1 MASTPTDSSAVERG
15 GAPPFC
21 FLLPPPAPSDV
32 SATDNTSKTV
42 DQWLWYF
49 YLTAW
54 SRPFFYHRA
63 LLRPTIVSDDNYNVG
78 VEKGGAGNFGL
89 SLEESLALVGFPA
102 ADVVEAYE
110 ARWRSFSKTSG
121 GADVQ
126 AESLKRMG
134 GNCMY
139 PPLPH
144 VAESCFGRAFRALAV
159 HDHLSAPAP
168 SSSSVTP
175 PSRSLEK
182 LVQQALDVT
191 RQRCCPPPPG
201 DESGMA
207 MTEEK
212 AIQSALQVMISLDV
226 TMTQCPLLFT
236 LESVTSTDDS
246 GRSKKWK
253 KVEEEE
259 EGEFISEAHRAR
271 LFAALTVEA
280 FSRVKKA
287 CACMLLAYVNS
298 RCGKVAKARA
308 CGIVVGI
315 VEYAVAYRCY
325 REDGTGRCPLS
336 AAALLLCSLVELQ
349 EAVKREKVQK
359 YGKEEAEEEVLSG
372 GLFATITVACLQE
385 LFFAAVVGGVVTP
398 HRLPPVVAKDAPRS
412 IGKVVVGRNKPQQ
425 HPQKEEDPSF
435 QMTVRPAVSRALT
448 LHEVDALLQVLLP
461 VLLQQVGFEWP
472 WSECLR
478 WARVLD
484 KLQQKDVTRAD
495 GVRLNSRAAFDEL
508 LAAVGR
514 RTYVS
519 RFQNILPQSYESL
532 FAAVGKA
539 AANNDTAAHDEDG
552 EGTGE
557 ASVRQPLFVIPTY
570 YQAAGERM
578 IEFFESSGLGGT
590 TAQET
595 ERVLIRNTD
604 VQPMIV
610 QLQALGSRME
620 GVDDSDGHNSLA
632 DDSDLLSTARL
643 SEEEKHRLVLRYRC
657 EVLLASLVVYT
668 QLQTVSLV
676 QQLLRQLAPLFEKLA
691 LPLMQERTL
700 RHPFV
705 LQRRQ
710 SYLNDGSNS
719 TEGTI
724 DFTQEF
730 KVLMDDIRYEFYPL
744 EWIPE
749 AINAQLQWQTSETDA
764 SHSAF
769 YSAFAA
775 VAYQFGLVLHG
786 GPQGLRG
793 GDDTDYKVRM
803 EAYRFFHV
811 LLLNTLVDAVAS
823 SCELEGAMALAA
835 TRRVGGV
842 QRNTDNNN
850 NTNNNCNDESV
861 QAQQLQQCGAASFH
875 AVVNP
880 HDVVLA
886 LAQCLLPLE
895 LVSRPQPVTVADVE
909 GQRPS
914 AEWLRRVIA
923 WAQSARTRWVMQLQ
937 KVGGSTAPLASL
949 PNSLTFDAVPL
960 AREVVRGV
968 RRRLIEKLHV
978 KQIPSM
984 AGHCNSSD
992 PLLQQHLLSLQA
1004 LLEGLA
1010 LLPQHP
1016 SEDSA
1021 AVLSAAQLLWSSPL
1035 FSHELRLT
1043 GRLHRERINIPPQSG
1058 DGLLGY

>member
-1 MASTPTDSSAVERG
+1 MASTPTESTAVERG
-15 GAPPFC
+15 GAPPLC

-32 SATDNTSKTV
+32 SATDNASKTV

-54 SRPFFYHRA
+54 SRPFFYRKA
-63 LLRPTIVSDDNYNVG
+63 LPRPTFASDDNYKGG
-78 VEKGGAGNFGL
+78 VEKGRAVDFGL

-102 ADVVEAYE
+102 ADVVAAYE
-110 ARWRSFSKTSG
+110 ARWQCFSRTSG
-121 GADVQ
+121 GADVH
-126 AESLKRMG
+126 AKSLERMG

-139 PPLPH
+139 PPLPR

-175 PSRSLEK
+175 SSSSLEK
-182 LVQQALDVT
+182 LVQQALGVT
-191 RQRCCPPPPG
+191 RQHCCPPPSG
-201 DESGMA
+201 DESEMA
-207 MTEEK
+207 VTEEK
-212 AIQSALQVMISLDV
+212 AIQSALQVMLSPDA
-226 TMTQCPLLFT
+226 TMTQHPLLLT
-236 LESVTSTDDS
+236 LESATSTDDS
-246 GRSKKWK
+246 GWSKKWK
-253 KVEEEE
+253 RVEEEEE

-271 LFAALTVEA
+271 LFAALTMEA

-308 CGIVVGI
+308 CGVVVGI

-349 EAVKREKVQK
+349 ESVKREKGQK
-359 YGKEEAEEEVLSG
+359 YGKEEAQEEVLSG

-385 LFFAAVVGGVVTP
+385 IFFAAVVGGAVTP

-412 IGKVVVGRNKPQQ
+412 IGKVVAGRNKPQQ
-425 HPQKEEDPSF
+425 HQQQQEDSSF

-461 VLLQQVGFEWP
+461 VLLQQIGFEWP

-478 WARVLD
+478 RARVLD
-484 KLQQKDVTRAD
+484 KLQQTDVTRAD

-519 RFQNILPQSYESL
+519 RLQNILPQSYESV
-532 FAAVGKA
+532 FAAAFPTAVD
-539 AANNDTAAHDEDG
+539 NDTAAHDEDG
-552 EGTGE
+552 EDTSKT
-557 ASVRQPLFVIPTY
+557 SVRPPLFVIPAY
-570 YQAAGERM
+570 YQAAGEKM
-578 IEFFESSGLGGT
+578 IEFFESSGLGGA

-610 QLQALGSRME
+610 QLQALGSRRTE
-620 GVDDSDGHNSLA
+620 SVDDSDGHNPHA
-632 DDSDLLSTARL
+632 DDNDLLSTARL
-643 SEEEKHRLVLRYRC
+643 SEDEKHRLVLRYRC

-700 RHPFV
+700 RQPFV

-710 SYLNDGSNS
+710 GYLNDGSNS

-724 DFTQEF
+724 DFTREF

-749 AINAQLQWQTSETDA
+749 AINAQLRWQTSETDA

-775 VAYQFGLVLHG
+775 VAYQLGLVLHG

-803 EAYRFFHV
+803 KAYRFFHV

-835 TRRVGGV
+835 TRRVGGA

-850 NTNNNCNDESV
+850 NTNNNCNDESA

-895 LVSRPQPVTVADVE
+895 LVSRPQPATVADVE

-960 AREVVRGV
+960 AREVIRGV

-984 AGHCNSSD
+984 AGHCSSPD

-1004 LLEGLA
+1004 LLESLA
-1010 LLPQHP
+1010 LLPQHL
-1016 SEDSA
+1016 SEDNA

-1035 FSHELRLT
+1035 FSHELRVT
-1043 GRLHRERINIPPQSG
+1043 DRLHRERINIPSQ
-1058 DGLLGY
+1058 